1 MTRAKVLI
9 VDDQKLFATSLEGIL
24 RNIGGDR
31 ISDISVCFSGE
42 EAVKRVDTF
51 LPDLVLMD
59 IFMPGMGGLQA
70 LRALREKH
78 PEVKVVMLT
87 TFSYDTYVREAVASG
102 ACGYILK
109 DSTPAEVLDT
119 VVSALKGGTVFSRA
133 AVDALAGRARRFNP
147 QKSTIPEWFG
157 LLSEKEKRILLL
169 ISKGMSNDEIAETLF
184 IGKHTVRNYIS
195 AIYDKLNAKDRFE
208 AMRKAIEAQI
218 HTLVME

>member
-24 RNIGGDR
+24 RNIGRDQ
-31 ISDISVCFSGE
+31 ISEIEVCFSGE
-42 EAVKRVDTF
+42 EAVKRVDTYM
-51 LPDLVLMD
+51 PDLVLMD

-78 PEVKVVMLT
+78 PEIKVVMLT
-87 TFSYDTYVREAVASG
+87 TFSYDTYVKEAVANG
-102 ACGYILK
+102 AFGYILK

-119 VVSALKGGTVFSRA
+119 VASALKGNTTFSRA
-133 AVDALAGRARRFNP
+133 AMDALAGRARRFNP
-147 QKSTIPEWFG
+147 QKSTIPEWFA
-157 LLSEKEKRILLL
+157 LLSEKEKKILLL
-169 ISKGMSNDEIAETLF
+169 ISKGMSNDEIADALF

-195 AIYDKLNAKDRFE
+195 AIYDKLNARDRFE
-208 AMRKAIEAQI
+208 AMRMAIEAQI